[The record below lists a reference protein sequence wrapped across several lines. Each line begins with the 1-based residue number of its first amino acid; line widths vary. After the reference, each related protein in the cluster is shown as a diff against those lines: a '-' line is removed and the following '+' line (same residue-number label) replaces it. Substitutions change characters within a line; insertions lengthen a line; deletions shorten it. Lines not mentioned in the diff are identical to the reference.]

1 MCPVCMTTA
10 VLVAAGTS
18 SGAGLLGFMAVK
30 FRWLQIFRLRTV
42 VGSAAS
48 SNRFRNSDDL

>member
-18 SGAGLLGFMAVK
+18 SGAGVLGFMAVK
-30 FRWLQIFRLRTV
+30 FRWLQIFRRNRLGLFRRTKEK
-42 VGSAAS
+42 
-48 SNRFRNSDDL
+48 